1 MRTRVRRWGNSLALR
16 IPRHCAAEAGVS
28 EGAEVD
34 VTVRCGEIV
43 VAPVRRRT
51 WALEDL
57 LAGIRKGNLH
67 GEDDPG
73 ASRGREER

>member
-1 MRTRVRRWGNSLALR
+1 MKTRVRRWGNSLALR
-16 IPRHCAAEAGVS
+16 LPRHCTAEACVA

-51 WALEDL
+51 WTLEEL
-57 LAGIRKGNLH
+57 VAGIKASNRH
-67 GEDDPG
+67 GEEDAGP
-73 ASRGREER
+73 SRGGEAW